1 MKNPNFFVI
10 KKVDNRIAVDTYTFN
25 PMLFQFFVTTAT
37 LINFTQNS
45 DLNKSV

>member
-1 MKNPNFFVI
+1 MGSPDLFVI
-10 KKVDNRIAVDTYTFN
+10 KKVDNRVAVDTYSFD
-25 PMLFQFFVTTAT
+25 PLLSQFCVATAT